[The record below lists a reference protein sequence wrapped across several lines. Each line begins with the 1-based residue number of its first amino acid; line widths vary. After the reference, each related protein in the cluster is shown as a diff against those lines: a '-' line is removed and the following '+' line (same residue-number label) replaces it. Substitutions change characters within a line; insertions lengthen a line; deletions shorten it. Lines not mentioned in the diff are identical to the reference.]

1 MAKLNLALLGGF
13 QARLEAGAALVLP
26 TRKAQA
32 LLAYLALPPG
42 QAHPRDKL
50 AALLWGGIREESAR
64 ASLRQALF
72 AIRKALG
79 ADAVAVLRQEGDLVA
94 LNPVAVEVDVA
105 NFERAVVLET
115 AESLARAAD
124 LYRGDLLAGLGV
136 DETPFEEW
144 LIGERERLRELALE
158 GVAKLLAHQ
167 RRGGAMA
174 AAVGSALRL
183 LTLDPLQEAVHRTL
197 MRLYADLGRRGAALR
212 QYQQC
217 VTVLQ
222 RELGTA
228 PEAETKQLYQE
239 ILQRRPSA
247 AVVEAVEDVRI
258 DETSASPGMLVGRD
272 AEFATLRA
280 LLDEAAARSVRM
292 VALVGDAGIGKS
304 RLATAL
310 TAAAR
315 ARRAR
320 AIVGRCYENERMLPF
335 APWIDAFRAARLT
348 PDDADL
354 RVLEPVWRA
363 ELARLLPELA
373 PLDLPPSDDRTRL
386 FEAVTR
392 LVEALA
398 VRSPLVILLEDV
410 HWADDASMGLL
421 GYVRRHLHGARVLIA
436 VTARAE
442 ELAETAVVRQT
453 LEDLQDQQRL
463 VRLALAPLDRQDT
476 LALVHA
482 TARTDGDP
490 PTWERLGE
498 DIWTASEG
506 NPFMVVE
513 TIRALE
519 QGAGGAIP
527 RPLPLPEKVRHVIS
541 RRLERLGHHAR
552 ELTVVAAVIGRA
564 VDFPV
569 LQQAAGLGEAD
580 AAAAVEELVRRR
592 VLHGVGERFD
602 FTHDRIREV
611 AYDAL
616 LMPRRR
622 LLHRHVAEALEAFVA
637 VDRDPHALALAR
649 HYREAGVWD
658 KAVASFRQA
667 GAYAMSRAGYREAVA
682 CLEQALEALGHVAAG
697 RETTEIAVDIRLEL
711 RTALYPLGEFG
722 RTLAYLREAQPLA
735 EQLHDGRRLG
745 RVSAYLCV
753 AFRRLGDFEGA
764 IAAGERTLSLAAAI
778 DDLPLQVA
786 TTLYLAQALWF
797 SGAGRRAVEVF
808 RRNVTS
814 LTSDQL
820 RQQFGAPGHPAV
832 FSMTDMATVLAEL
845 GEFDEAKSVG
855 AQGLAVAE
863 ELAHPFTSIAAYLAM
878 ASVSIAGGEFAK
890 AITRLERARSLCD
903 GGDFPVQ
910 RVSALARLGYAY
922 VRTGRLVDGLGLL
935 EGAAQHVDRIDGY
948 WRPTLLGWLSEG
960 YLLAGRV
967 EDAAR
972 VADRAQ
978 TLTPGNAPSVRAS
991 MLRLAAE
998 VASHSAQVDVD
1009 RAAGLY
1015 REAAALAD
1023 ALDLRLLRAH
1033 CHLGLGRLY
1042 RSAGDPRGRV
1052 ELSAAVDAFRSMGV
1066 AYLLSIAE
1074 SELLSA

>member
-1 MAKLNLALLGGF
+1 MVKLSLTLLGGF
-13 QARLEAGAALVLP
+13 QARLDAGPVLALP

-32 LLAYLALPPG
+32 LFAYLALPSG

-72 AIRKALG
+72 AIRRELG
-79 ADAVAVLRQEGDLVA
+79 GDASAVLRQEGDLVA
-94 LNPVAVEVDVA
+94 LSPAAIDLDVA
-105 NFERAVVLET
+105 DFERAVGT
-115 AESLARAAD
+115 GSAESLVRAAD
-124 LYRGDLLAGLGV
+124 LYRGELLAGLAL
-136 DETPFEEW
+136 DEAPFEEW
-144 LIGERERLRELALE
+144 LIGERERLHELAVE
-158 GVAKLLAHQ
+158 GLAKLLAHQ

-174 AAVGSALRL
+174 AAVVTALRL

-212 QYQQC
+212 QYQHC
-217 VTVLQ
+217 VTMLQ

-228 PEAETKQLYQE
+228 PEAETKQLYRE

-247 AVVEAVEDVRI
+247 AVVEAMEDVRI
-258 DETSASPGMLVGRD
+258 DETSPSPGVLVGRD
-272 AEFATLRA
+272 AELARLRA
-280 LLDEAAARSVRM
+280 LLDEAAAGSVCM

-373 PLDLPPSDDRTRL
+373 PPDLSPSDDRTRL

-398 VRSPLVILLEDV
+398 ARSPLVILLEDV
-410 HWADDASMGLL
+410 HWADDATMGLL
-421 GYVRRHLHGARVLIA
+421 GYVRRHLHDARVLIA

-442 ELAETAVVRQT
+442 DLAETAFVRQT
-453 LEDLQDQQRL
+453 LDDLQDQQRL
-463 VRLALAPLDRQDT
+463 VRLALAPLDRTGT
-476 LALVHA
+476 LALVHV
-482 TARTDGDP
+482 TARTDSDP
-490 PTWERLGE
+490 STWAQLGE

-527 RPLPLPEKVRHVIS
+527 RPLPLPERVRHVIS

-552 ELTVVAAVIGRA
+552 ELTVVAAVLGRA
-564 VDFPV
+564 FDFPV

-611 AYDAL
+611 AYGTL

-622 LLHRHVAEALEAFVA
+622 LLHRQVAEAIEAFVA
-637 VDRDPHALALAR
+637 IDRDPHALALAR
-649 HYREAGVWD
+649 HYLEAGVWD

-667 GAYAMSRAGYREAVA
+667 GAYAMARAGYREAAA
-682 CLEQALEALGHVAAG
+682 CLEQALEALGHVAGG

-735 EQLHDGRRLG
+735 EQLHDDRRLG
-745 RVSAYLCV
+745 RVSGYLCV
-753 AFRRLGDFEGA
+753 ALRRLGDFEGA
-764 IAAGERTLSLAAAI
+764 IEAGERTLSLAAAI

-797 SGAGRRAVEVF
+797 AGAGRRAVEVF

-814 LTSDQL
+814 LTNDQL
-820 RQQFGAPGHPAV
+820 RQRFGAPGYPGV
-832 FSMTDMATVLAEL
+832 FSMTDMAAVLAEL
-845 GEFDEAKSVG
+845 GEIDEAKSVG

-863 ELAHPFTSIAAYLAM
+863 ELAQPFTTIAAYLAM
-878 ASVSIAGGEFAK
+878 AYVSTAAGDFAT
-890 AITRLERARSLCD
+890 AITQLERARSLCD

-910 RVSALARLGYAY
+910 RVSTLARLGYVY
-922 VRTGRLVDGLGLL
+922 VRSGRLGEGLALL
-935 EGAAQHVDRIDGY
+935 EEAAQHVDRIDGF
-948 WRPTLLGWLSEG
+948 WRPTFLGWLSEG
-960 YLLAGRV
+960 YLLAGRM

-972 VADRAQ
+972 VADRAR
-978 TLTPGNAPSVRAS
+978 TLTPRNAPSVRAS

-998 VASHSAQVDVD
+998 NASHGVRVDVEH
-1009 RAAGLY
+1009 AAGLY

-1023 ALDLRLLRAH
+1023 VLDLRLLRAH

-1042 RSAGDPRGRV
+1042 QSAGDPRGRV
-1052 ELSAAVDAFRSMGV
+1052 ELSAAVEAFRSMGV
-1066 AYLLSIAE
+1066 AHWLSIAE
-1074 SELLSA
+1074 SQLSSA